1 MELLQGIF
9 EIFIHLDEH
18 LGSIILQIGP
28 LTYILLF
35 LIIFLET
42 GVVVTPFLPGD
53 SLLFDA
59 GTLSV
64 AGSLNII
71 LLFLILAFAAVA
83 GDTVNYWIG
92 YIIGPR
98 IFKLRRIPLLKKE
111 HLVKTEKFYEK
122 YGGKT
127 IILARYIPIIRTFA
141 PFVAGIGK
149 MSYGRFI
156 TYNIAGGISWVGLFL
171 FTGYFFGNLPVI
183 KDNFHY
189 AIFGI
194 IFISVLPAFIEYVRH
209 KRGKKVPELNLD

>member
-1 MELLQGIF
+1 M
-9 EIFIHLDEH
+9 
-18 LGSIILQIGP
+18 
-28 LTYILLF
+28 
-35 LIIFLET
+35 
-42 GVVVTPFLPGD
+42 
-53 SLLFDA
+53 
-59 GTLSV
+59 
-64 AGSLNII
+64 
-71 LLFLILAFAAVA
+71 
-83 GDTVNYWIG
+83 
-92 YIIGPR
+92 
-98 IFKLRRIPLLKKE
+98 KKE